1 MKIESITLENFQCY
15 YDLNQFVFERGLN
28 IILGDNGEGKT
39 KFYEAIHW
47 LFNGDRFN
55 LDPLISK
62 KKLKENYNGDKFMVS
77 VSMTVTVDNLQQKL
91 KKSFKVESGTQEI
104 KTESFEFIGMSENDI
119 GEREKMDGDKLL
131 DYIFP
136 PQIRRY
142 SMFKGEAEL
151 DIFKS
156 GEQALS
162 NLVKSF
168 SNASH
173 YDEFCKYGDY
183 LRNEAEKAVNKDV
196 KLSSKSK
203 RQFQLLESAIDKKKN
218 ELSSREEQFKIN
230 DTNLIKIKEDLKE
243 ADKYFNNAKHL
254 KTLKERIKRIN
265 ESISKTQSRI
275 VSDYTTRIFDDKWI
289 LMFFE
294 KIQKEF
300 NEKIKNED
308 LLRRKEEKKF
318 NMEQGAKEL
327 SDKILNKITPLPLG
341 VPSVSH
347 MEEML
352 KEKICKVCNRSA
364 EEGSEAFTYMEK
376 RLEDFKQSIK
386 PKKEKQREVLFKKN
400 YTQKLFSLSDNY
412 TKRLIDIRKIEP
424 GLKDVFEFNER
435 KNQELKEL
443 EKSLEKEEREIQ
455 KIIAKSKGESELVNI
470 YENVKAWNKQELDIE
485 KSKVR
490 LESEINNLKRELKE
504 LVSEKEGIDSKE
516 AKRFLIDTRDI
527 LRDIETIFQDTRELK
542 YDEFIDLINFKSN
555 EIFSTINVDDF
566 TGKINLKK
574 YSDSRGE
581 QIKVELLTAE
591 GEYENPNQSL
601 ETTMHMSILF
611 AISEI
616 ASEISSEGA
625 GNYPMIFDAPT
636 SSFGL
641 KKTMDFLNLVHSTD
655 KQRIILTYEF
665 VGRDAKGNQVIEEE
679 FNSVKRSKAFWLRR
693 DEFVKEDL
701 STINTNVTTL

>member
-15 YDLNQFVFERGLN
+15 YGLNQFVFENGLN
-28 IILGDNGEGKT
+28 IVLGDNGEGKT
-39 KFYEAIHW
+39 KFYEAIFW
-47 LFNGDRFN
+47 LFNGDKFN
-55 LDPLISK
+55 LESLISK
-62 KKLKENYNGDKFMVS
+62 KKLKENYNGDKFFVS
-77 VSMTVTVDNLQQKL
+77 VAMTVTVDNLEQKL
-91 KKSFKVESGTQEI
+91 KKSFKVQSRAQGI
-104 KTESFEFIGMSENDI
+104 KTEGFEFVGINDNDI

-173 YDEFCKYGDY
+173 YDEFCKYGKY
-183 LRNEAEKAVNKDV
+183 LMNEAEKAVNKDV
-196 KLSSKSK
+196 KLSTKSK
-203 RQFQLLESAIDKKKN
+203 RQLQLLESAIDKKRR
-218 ELSSREEQFKIN
+218 ELSTLDEQLKIK
-230 DTNLIKIKEDLKE
+230 DTNLIKIKADLKE

-265 ESISKTQSRI
+265 DSISITQSRI
-275 VSDYTTRIFDDKWI
+275 VTNYTTRIFDDKWI

-294 KIQKEF
+294 DIQKEF
-300 NEKIKNED
+300 NEKIKHED

-327 SDKILNKITPLPLG
+327 SEKILNKITPLPLG
-341 VPSVSH
+341 VPSASH

-352 KEKICKVCNRSA
+352 KEKICKVCNRGA
-364 EEGSEAFTYMEK
+364 EEGSEAYIYMEK
-376 RLEDFKQSIK
+376 RLDEFKESIR
-386 PKKEKQREVLFKKN
+386 PKKENQKEILFKKN

-412 TKRLIDIRKIEP
+412 TKRLIEIRKIEP
-424 GLKDVFEFNER
+424 NLKDVFEFNER

-443 EKSLEKEEREIQ
+443 ERSLEKEEREIQ

-470 YENVKAWNKQELDIE
+470 YENVKVWSNQELDIE

-490 LESEINNLKRELKE
+490 LVGEISRLNKDLKE
-504 LVSEKEGIDSKE
+504 LILEKEEIDSKE
-516 AKRFLIDTRDI
+516 AKSFLIDTRDI

-542 YDEFIDLINFKSN
+542 YDEFIDLINTKSN
-555 EIFSTINVDDF
+555 EIFATINVDDF
-566 TGKINLKK
+566 TGKINLIK

-581 QIKVELLTAE
+581 QIKIELLTTE

-616 ASEISSEGA
+616 ASEISSEGS

-665 VGRDAKGNQVIEEE
+665 VGRDDKDNQVIEEE

-693 DEFVKEDL
+693 DDFIKDDL

>member
-15 YDLNQFVFERGLN
+15 YDLNQFIFERGLN
-28 IILGDNGEGKT
+28 IVLGDNGEGKT

-55 LDPLISK
+55 LEPLISK
-62 KKLKENYNGDKFMVS
+62 KKLKENYNGDKFNVS
-77 VSMTVTVDNLQQKL
+77 VSMTVTVGNLQQKL

-104 KTESFEFIGMSENDI
+104 KTESFEFIGISENDI

-173 YDEFCKYGDY
+173 YDEFCKYGEY

-218 ELSSREEQFKIN
+218 ELSSREEQFKIK
-230 DTNLIKIKEDLKE
+230 DTNLIKIKENLKE

-254 KTLKERIKRIN
+254 KTLKERINRIN

-364 EEGSEAFTYMEK
+364 EAGSEAYTYMEK
-376 RLEDFKQSIK
+376 RLEEFKESIK
-386 PKKEKQREVLFKKN
+386 PKKEKKREVLFKKN

-424 GLKDVFEFNER
+424 DLKDVFEFNER

-455 KIIAKSKGESELVNI
+455 KIIAKSKGENELVNI
-470 YENVKAWNKQELDIE
+470 YENVKAWKKQELDIE

-504 LVSEKEGIDSKE
+504 LVSEKEGIDSNE

-581 QIKVELLTAE
+581 QIKVELLTTD

-665 VGRDAKGNQVIEEE
+665 VGRDDNGDQIIEEE

-693 DEFVKEDL
+693 DDFVKEDL

>member
-1 MKIESITLENFQCY
+1 
-15 YDLNQFVFERGLN
+15 
-28 IILGDNGEGKT
+28 
-39 KFYEAIHW
+39 
-47 LFNGDRFN
+47 
-55 LDPLISK
+55 
-62 KKLKENYNGDKFMVS
+62 
-77 VSMTVTVDNLQQKL
+77 
-91 KKSFKVESGTQEI
+91 
-104 KTESFEFIGMSENDI
+104 
-119 GEREKMDGDKLL
+119 
-131 DYIFP
+131 
-136 PQIRRY
+136 
-142 SMFKGEAEL
+142 MFKGEAEL

-173 YDEFCKYGDY
+173 YDEFCKYGMY

-196 KLSSKSK
+196 KLSTKSK
-203 RQFQLLESAIDKKKN
+203 RQFQLLESAIDKKKK
-218 ELSSREEQFKIN
+218 ELSSLEEQLKIK
-230 DTNLIKIKEDLKE
+230 DTNLIKIKADLKE
-243 ADKYFNNAKHL
+243 ADKYFNNAQHL

-275 VSDYTTRIFDDKWI
+275 VTDYTTRIFDDKWV

-294 KIQKEF
+294 DIQKEF

-327 SDKILNKITPLPLG
+327 SEKILNKITPLPLG
-341 VPSVSH
+341 VPSASH

-352 KEKICKVCNRSA
+352 KEKICKVCNRGA
-364 EEGSEAFTYMEK
+364 EEGSEAYTYMEK
-376 RLEDFKQSIK
+376 RLEEFKESIK
-386 PKKEKQREVLFKKN
+386 PKKEKQKEILFKKN

-412 TKRLIDIRKIEP
+412 TKRLIEIRKIEP
-424 GLKDVFEFNER
+424 NLKDVFEFNER
-435 KNQELKEL
+435 QNQELKEL

-490 LESEINNLKRELKE
+490 LDGEISNLNRELKE

-542 YDEFIDLINFKSN
+542 YDEFIDLINTKSN
-555 EIFSTINVDDF
+555 EIFATINVDDF

-581 QIKVELLTAE
+581 QIKVELLTTE
-591 GEYENPNQSL
+591 GEY
-601 ETTMHMSILF
+601 
-611 AISEI
+611 
-616 ASEISSEGA
+616 
-625 GNYPMIFDAPT
+625 D
-636 SSFGL
+636 
-641 KKTMDFLNLVHSTD
+641 NL
-655 KQRIILTYEF
+655 
-665 VGRDAKGNQVIEEE
+665 
-679 FNSVKRSKAFWLRR
+679 
-693 DEFVKEDL
+693 
-701 STINTNVTTL
+701 INH

>member
-1 MKIESITLENFQCY
+1 MKIESIILENFQCY
-15 YDLNQFVFERGLN
+15 YDSNQFVFEKGLN

-55 LDPLISK
+55 LELLISK
-62 KKLKENYNGDKFMVS
+62 KKLKENYNGDQFIVS
-77 VSMTVTVDNLQQKL
+77 VAMTVTVDNLQQKL
-91 KKSFKVESGTQEI
+91 KKSFKVQSSSQEI
-104 KTESFEFIGMSENDI
+104 KTQGFEFIGISENDI

-136 PQIRRY
+136 AQIRRY

>member
-15 YDLNQFVFERGLN
+15 YDLNQFIFERGLN

-55 LDPLISK
+55 LEPLISK
-62 KKLKENYNGDKFMVS
+62 KKLKENYNGDKFIVS

-91 KKSFKVESGTQEI
+91 KKSFIVESGTSEL
-104 KTESFEFIGMSENDI
+104 KTESFEFIGISENDI

-173 YDEFCKYGDY
+173 YDEFCKYGEY

-196 KLSSKSK
+196 KLSTKSK
-203 RQFQLLESAIDKKKN
+203 RQFQLLESAIDKKKK
-218 ELSSREEQFKIN
+218 ELSSREEQFKIK
-230 DTNLIKIKEDLKE
+230 DTNLIKLKEDLKE

-364 EEGSEAFTYMEK
+364 EAGSEAYTYMEK
-376 RLEDFKQSIK
+376 RLEEFKESIK
-386 PKKEKQREVLFKKN
+386 PKKEKKREVLFKKN

-424 GLKDVFEFNER
+424 DLKDVFEFNER

-566 TGKINLKK
+566 TGKINLRK

-581 QIKVELLTAE
+581 QIKVELLTTD

-665 VGRDAKGNQVIEEE
+665 VGRDDNGNQVIEEE

-693 DEFVKEDL
+693 DSFVKEDL

>member
-15 YDLNQFVFERGLN
+15 YDLNQFIFERGLN

-39 KFYEAIHW
+39 KFYEAMHW

-55 LDPLISK
+55 LESLISK
-62 KKLKENYNGDKFMVS
+62 KKLKENYNGDKFIVS

-91 KKSFKVESGTQEI
+91 KKSFIVESGTSEL
-104 KTESFEFIGMSENDI
+104 KTESFEFIGISENDI

-173 YDEFCKYGDY
+173 YDEFCKYGEY

-196 KLSSKSK
+196 KLSTKSK
-203 RQFQLLESAIDKKKN
+203 RQFQLLESAIDKKKK
-218 ELSSREEQFKIN
+218 ELSSREEQFKIK
-230 DTNLIKIKEDLKE
+230 DTNLIKLKEDLKE

-364 EEGSEAFTYMEK
+364 EAGSEAYTYMEK
-376 RLEDFKQSIK
+376 RLEEFKESIK

-412 TKRLIDIRKIEP
+412 TKRLIDIRKIESN
-424 GLKDVFEFNER
+424 LKDIFEFNER
-435 KNQELKEL
+435 KNKELKEL

-581 QIKVELLTAE
+581 QIKVELLTTD

-665 VGRDAKGNQVIEEE
+665 VGRDDNGNQVIEEE

-693 DEFVKEDL
+693 DSFVKEDL